1 VVGGKAESRRGGG
14 GVGGGGGGG
23 GDGTVYSPVDVAAS
37 FT

>member
-14 GVGGGGGGG
+14 GGGGGGG

-37 FT
+37 ST